1 MQALLGIDIGTTGVK
16 AALFAANDGHVLSS
30 AFVDYPLFHPQPGW
44 AEQNPEDWWQATLA
58 ATRSCLANGAQH
70 GVTPADV
77 RGIGL
82 SGQMHGVVLLD
93 ETYKVLRPCI
103 IWADQRSE
111 AQCRWMTEKVG
122 ASRLIELVSNPALP
136 GFSAPKALWVR
147 DNEPEIFA
155 QTRTLILP
163 KDYIR
168 FSLTGVLAMEISD
181 AAGTCL
187 LDVKHGRWSSE
198 VLEAIGFDPSLL
210 PPVVAADVVCG
221 EITGEVEQ
229 FTGLLAGTPVA
240 GGGADNA
247 CGAVGNGVVHPGL
260 ALVSIGTSGVLLAHA
275 ATPQVDVSG
284 PIPRVHTFNHAVPH
298 AWYLMGVTQSA
309 GLSLLWVRDNIG
321 LPERALEHWTGLDA
335 YELLIREAEGVLP
348 GSDGLLFL
356 PYLQGERTPHLDA
369 YARGGWIGLTASHN
383 RRHLVRSVLEGVA
396 FSLKDCFAIIQE
408 QGLTLEQVRATGV
421 GAKSPLWRQIIA
433 DVLGVELVTT
443 NAQEGPAFGAALLA
457 GVASGVYASVEQAC
471 DATVRVVERTE
482 PRPDAEPIYAR
493 AYETYQALYP
503 ALKPI
508 ISRPVSTWRT
518 FSEHGHDMLCT

>member
-1 MQALLGIDIGTTGVK
+1 MHALLGIDLGTTGIK
-16 AALFAANDGHVLSS
+16 AALFAAEDGHVLSS
-30 AFVDYPLFHPQPGW
+30 SFVEYPLLHPQPGW
-44 AEQNPEDWWQATLA
+44 AEQHPADWWQATVA
-58 ATRSCLANGAQH
+58 AIRTCLAQAALRD
-70 GVTPADV
+70 VKPADV
-77 RGIGL
+77 QGIGL

-93 ETYKVLRPCI
+93 EKNQVLRPCI

-111 AQCRWMTEKVG
+111 AQCRWMTERVG
-122 ASRLIELVSNPALP
+122 AARLIELVSNPALP

-155 QTRTLILP
+155 RARTMILP

-168 FSLTGVLAMEISD
+168 YRLTGVMAMEISD

-187 LDVKHGRWSSE
+187 LDVKQGTWSRE
-198 VLEAIGFDPSLL
+198 VLEAIEFDPALL
-210 PPVVAADVVCG
+210 PPVVAADAVCG
-221 EITGEVEQ
+221 AITDEVEQ
-229 FTGLLAGTPVA
+229 LTGLLAGTPVA

-247 CGAVGNGVVHPGL
+247 CGAVGNGVVRPGL

-298 AWYLMGVTQSA
+298 AWYLMGVTQAA
-309 GLSLLWVRDNIG
+309 GLSLRWVRDNIG
-321 LPERALEHWTGLDA
+321 LPEQALERWTGLDA
-335 YELLIREAEGVLP
+335 YELLTKEAEGVSP

-383 RRHLVRSVLEGVA
+383 RRHLVRAVLEGVA

-408 QGLTLEQVRATGV
+408 QGLELEQLRATGG
-421 GAKSPLWRQIIA
+421 GAKSLPWRQILA
-433 DVLGVELVTT
+433 DVLGVQLVTT
-443 NAQEGPAFGAALLA
+443 TAEEGPAFGAALLA
-457 GVASGVYASVEQAC
+457 GVASGVYASVPQAC
-471 DATVRVVERTE
+471 EITVRVVDRTE
-482 PRPDAEPIYAR
+482 PRPELESVYTR
-493 AYETYQALYP
+493 AYEKYRALYP

-508 ISRPVSTWRT
+508 FTSQ
-518 FSEHGHDMLCT
+518 